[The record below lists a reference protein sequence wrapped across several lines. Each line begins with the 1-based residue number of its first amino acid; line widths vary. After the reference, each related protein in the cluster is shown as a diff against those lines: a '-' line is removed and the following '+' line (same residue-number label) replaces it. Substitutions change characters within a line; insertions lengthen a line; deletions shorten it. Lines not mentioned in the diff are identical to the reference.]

1 MSSPEP
7 ASAKKPAAAAKSQP
21 AASGTKRT
29 HSDESKSIND
39 TQTFFKRIAD
49 GKKKSATPEQI
60 QDAQVGFDLLT
71 SGGLTREQKFEF
83 AQKLQ
88 TTKSTKNYQWVREFH
103 ASIQVTKE
111 EKEGV
116 LENYYTRTSAYML
129 ASVSLCVKVV
139 LRHTRLSWAT
149 VFEIWAGAY

>member
-21 AASGTKRT
+21 AGTKRT

-49 GKKKSATPEQI
+49 GKKKSATPDQI